1 MLKMNIMSKMIYFR
15 GCVAREKLNNIAE
28 ATEKILKHADI
39 DYKILDNETCCGSF
53 LLRTGFVSDAKEV
66 MKNTLKEI
74 GKEKIITSCAGC
86 YKTFKKDYNEIL
98 GVELDVVHTSQLFNE
113 LIRTGKLEPPFLD
126 KTVTYHDPCHL
137 GRHIEEY
144 DAPREVL
151 SKISNLVEMERNKE
165 ESRCCGAGGGV
176 RAAFPEIT
184 ENIAKMRIKD
194 AEDVDAEILVTSCP
208 FCILNLRSVS
218 EDDKKVLDLSEM
230 IIKSSKQF

>member
-86 YKTFKKDYNEIL
+86 YKTFKNDYNEIL

>member
-1 MLKMNIMSKMIYFR
+1 MLKKNIVSKMIYFR
-15 GCVAREKLNNIAE
+15 GCVAREKLSNIAE

-194 AEDVDAEILVTSCP
+194 AEDVGAEILVTSCP

>member
-1 MLKMNIMSKMIYFR
+1 MLKENIMSKMIYFR

-28 ATEKILKHADI
+28 ATVKILKHADI

-151 SKISNLVEMERNKE
+151 SKISTLVEMERNKE